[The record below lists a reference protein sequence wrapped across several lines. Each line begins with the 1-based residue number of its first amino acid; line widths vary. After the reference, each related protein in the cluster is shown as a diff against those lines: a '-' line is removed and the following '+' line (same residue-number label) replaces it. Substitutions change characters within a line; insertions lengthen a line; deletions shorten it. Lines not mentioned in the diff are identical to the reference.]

1 MKSIKKEN
9 RGLYVNTCLNQL
21 GLGIALTVIGSVLPM
36 ISAEYQL
43 DYQISGILLSVQS
56 AGFLLMGAVVG
67 YLPSR
72 LGVRQTYVFLG
83 ALVFLGLIVT
93 MVTSNPI
100 LLILAMLM
108 TGFGKGGDSNFTSQ
122 FVSNLSHGNT
132 GSLNFMQA
140 FFAVGA
146 CVAPLIVM
154 VCGTSWRSALMI
166 VIAFGAVQTIHAI
179 AVPIGSDAYIEKE
192 KVRPDYGFLKE
203 ELFWIC
209 ALLMSTYVA
218 FEASIMG
225 WLVTFFVDTGIV
237 SESTAQILATSLW
250 IALFAGR
257 MLTARISR
265 HFLPYQMIPVMVIGT
280 AICFTMLL
288 FGHHMIFV
296 EIGTIGTGLFM
307 AGLYGTA
314 MGNSGTL
321 MKRYPLCMGMF
332 IVLPGAV
339 SIAVLALIGALA
351 QKFDIHIGM
360 GALYILVFLMI
371 LLAVRNVM
379 YCRSKQY
386 HTSKCIEEAEI

>member
-72 LGVRQTYVFLG
+72 LVVRQTYVFLG

-154 VCGTSWRSALMI
+154 VCGVSWRMALTI
-166 VIAFGAVQTIHAI
+166 VIVYGLLYTIHGMI
-179 AVPIGSDAYIEKE
+179 VPIGTDAYTEQE
-192 KVRPDYGFLKE
+192 RVRPDYGFLKE
-203 ELFWIC
+203 ELFWLC
-209 ALLMSTYVA
+209 ALMMSAYVA
-218 FEASIMG
+218 FEASLMG

-237 SESTAQILATSLW
+237 SASIAQILATSLW
-250 IALFAGR
+250 IALFVGR
-257 MLTARISR
+257 MFVSKISAFF
-265 HFLPYQMIPVMVIGT
+265 HPYQMLPVMVIGT

-288 FGHHMIFV
+288 FGHHVIWVGM
-296 EIGTIGTGLFM
+296 GTIGTGLFM

-339 SIAVLALIGALA
+339 SIAVLELIGALA

-360 GALYILVFLMI
+360 GALYVLVFLMI
-371 LLAVRNVM
+371 LLAVRNVT
-379 YCRSKQY
+379 YCKSKRH
-386 HTSKCIEEAEI
+386 HTSRRMEEAEI